1 MYLPKHFEVT
11 SVPTMHSF
19 IEQNPFGT
27 LVCQTS
33 LGMVANHIPFE
44 LDVVSGDHGVLR
56 AHVARANPIWQQA
69 ASGVEVLVI
78 FQGIDSYITPSWY
91 PTKKIAGKAVPTWA
105 YAITHAYGEVKF
117 IQDAAW
123 LHGLVSRLSNTQ
135 EADRPEPW
143 SVSDAP
149 SDYVDKLLGAIVGV
163 EIKITRLEGKWKVD
177 QNKQAV
183 DRAGV
188 AAGLKAQGDK
198 KSLVLAELVSAKS

>member
-33 LGMVANHIPFE
+33 QGMVANHIPFE
-44 LDVVSGDHGVLR
+44 LDVVSAEHGVLR

-69 ASGVEVLVI
+69 LAGSEALVI
-78 FQGIDSYITPSWY
+78 FQGVNSYVTPSWY
-91 PTKKIAGKAVPTWA
+91 PTKKATGKAVPTWA
-105 YAITHAYGEVKF
+105 YAVTHVYGQVKF
-117 IQDAAW
+117 IQEDEW
-123 LHGLVSRLSNTQ
+123 LHSLVSRLSDAQ
-135 EADRPEPW
+135 EASRNEPW
-143 SVSDAP
+143 AVSDAP
-149 SDYVDKLLGAIVGV
+149 ADFIDKLVGAIVGV
-163 EIKITRLEGKWKVD
+163 EIVISRLEGKWKVD

-188 AAGLKAQGDK
+188 VAGLKEQGDAD
-198 KSLVLAELVSAKS
+198 SLLLAELVSAKG

>member
-27 LVCQTS
+27 LVCQATQ
-33 LGMVANHIPFE
+33 GMVANHIPFE
-44 LDVVSGDHGVLR
+44 LDVVSGEHGVLR

-105 YAITHAYGEVKF
+105 YATTHAYGKVKF

-143 SVSDAP
+143 SMSDAP

-163 EIKITRLEGKWKVD
+163 EITITRLEGKWKVD

-198 KSLVLAELVSAKS
+198 KSLVLAELVSAKG